1 MENGGLYTDVYPG
14 QMVAEF
20 NNWCFDESRQVGDT
34 GVVKTDYGYH
44 VMYFVDS
51 HSVWF
56 TNAESDLLEKIAEGI
71 VPDLL
76 ENYEM
81 SCDFSSMVLGNVE
94 LG

>member
-1 MENGGLYTDVYPG
+1 
-14 QMVAEF
+14 
-20 NNWCFDESRQVGDT
+20 
-34 GVVKTDYGYH
+34 
-44 VMYFVDS
+44 MYFVDS

-56 TNAESDLLEKIAEGI
+56 TNAESDLLESISAAI
-71 VPDLL
+71 VPALL